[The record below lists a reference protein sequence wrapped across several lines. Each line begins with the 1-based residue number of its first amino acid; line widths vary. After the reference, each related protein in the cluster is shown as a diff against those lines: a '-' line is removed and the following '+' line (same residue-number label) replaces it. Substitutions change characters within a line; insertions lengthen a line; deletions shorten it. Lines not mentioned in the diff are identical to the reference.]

1 MKILYLLPL
10 FCLSFVSNAFSYSVE
25 HKFMVTIGP
34 FEASKTGFT
43 YTLSPDSYKVE
54 SVAETFGIFDTLYPF
69 RANYF
74 TSGKINQQDFI
85 TSDYHYISKSRF
97 NTRTKKLIYNEKGLP
112 TQRISSKNDNQKKV
126 TIVDKPEN
134 QDTTDLQT
142 VFAELARQYSIYK
155 FCDSR
160 MRVFDGKRRFDVIFR
175 DEGQE
180 ELIPN
185 QYSNISGKAT
195 KCSFHIDKLDSKGDD
210 LLWKVTS
217 DRPVYF
223 WLMEDAKQ
231 KPFIA
236 RISLEKTPLGP
247 LDVYTTEVK
256 IKD

>member
-1 MKILYLLPL
+1 MKNLCL
-10 FCLSFVSNAFSYSVE
+10 FCLSYCLFINAAFAYSVE

-54 SVAETFGIFDTLYPF
+54 SMAETFGLFDTLYPF

-74 TSGKINQQDFI
+74 TSGKIKQQDFI

-97 NTRTKKLIYNEKGLP
+97 NTRTKKLIYNDKGLP

-126 TIVDKPEN
+126 SIINEPEN

-142 VFAELARQYSIYK
+142 VFAELAHQYSIYK

-160 MRVFDGKRRFDVIFR
+160 MRVFDGKRRFDVIFQ

-180 ELIPN
+180 EIIPN
-185 QYSNISGKAT
+185 QYSSLSGKAT

-217 DRPVYF
+217 DRPIYF
-223 WLMEDAKQ
+223 WLMEDEKQ

-236 RISLEKTPLGP
+236 KISLEKTPLGP